1 MIYTLFIWT
10 VVACGDIR
18 LGCKYDWRPN
28 GEFISI
34 NEVNGRTDA
43 KAMCEDA
50 GRQMGMKVENYRCI
64 RTK

>member
-18 LGCKYDWRPN
+18 LGCKYDWRPI

-34 NEVNGRTDA
+34 NEMNGRTDA

-50 GRQMGMKVENYRCI
+50 ARQMGMKVENYRCI
-64 RTK
+64 RSK

>member
-18 LGCKYDWRPN
+18 LGCKYDWRPI

-50 GRQMGMKVENYRCI
+50 AHQMGMKVENYRCI
-64 RTK
+64 RSK

>member
-1 MIYTLFIWT
+1 MIFTLFIWT
-10 VVACGDIR
+10 VIACSQSH
-18 LGCKYDWRPN
+18 CKYDWRPI

-50 GRQMGMKVENYRCI
+50 GRQMGIKVENYRCI

>member
-18 LGCKYDWRPN
+18 LGCKYDWRPI

-50 GRQMGMKVENYRCI
+50 ARQMGMKVENYRCI
-64 RTK
+64 RSK

>member
-10 VVACGDIR
+10 VIACGSTSM
-18 LGCKYDWRPN
+18 GCKYDWRPI

-34 NEVNGRTDA
+34 AELASRTDA

-50 GRQMGMKVENYRCI
+50 GRQMGMKVQNYRCI
-64 RTK
+64 RSK